1 MKAPRKIYTWTSILL
16 FVCCSLIFLSCEKE
30 ELGEAMENWKTL
42 FMLQPPSAYTRLHI
56 RDIGVKIACQ
66 VSGPRQKHE

>member
-30 ELGEAMENWKTL
+30 ELGEAMENRKTL
-42 FMLQPPSAYTRLHI
+42 FMFLPWSNDLTGYF
-56 RDIGVKIACQ
+56 
-66 VSGPRQKHE
+66 

>member
-42 FMLQPPSAYTRLHI
+42 FMFLPWSTDLTGYFSR
-56 RDIGVKIACQ
+56 VY
-66 VSGPRQKHE
+66 VHELYGSHDV